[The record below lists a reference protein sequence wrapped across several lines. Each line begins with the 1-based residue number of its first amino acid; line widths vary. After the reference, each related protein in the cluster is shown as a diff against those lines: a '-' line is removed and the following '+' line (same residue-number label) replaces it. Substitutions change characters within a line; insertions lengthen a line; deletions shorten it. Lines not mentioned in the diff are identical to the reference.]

1 MGKKVLEII
10 SSLVDEKSFIELNG
24 CAVSKSV
31 NPNKISRDE
40 KGDGVL
46 TGYARIN
53 DRLVFVYG
61 QDESVANGSLSK
73 MQAKKISSLYQK
85 AIDVG
90 APIIGIFDNS
100 GFRLGE
106 GICGMYSLGEI
117 LNMQGKAHGV
127 IPQISIAINNCMGIS
142 AILAENSDFLFIEEK
157 ANLFLTPSMD
167 AAGLK
172 ASDIAEKG
180 IADFCGDIGVISS
193 KVRQLL
199 SFLPQNCDNSEMYIE
214 TNDDLNRQTSGI
226 SQKGTKDTIIEIADN
241 NEYYEMCETFAH
253 PATAGFIKLNGQV
266 IGALGITNSDKVCGH
281 AFKKMTRLLSFCNLF
296 HIPVLMIAN
305 ARAFHVCEGSGG
317 DAGLLKSIFRFSKT
331 YSEITVP
338 KVTLI
343 KEAYGVAGMLMGA
356 KSMGADVVYAFENA
370 NVGIMDEKT
379 LVEMQYEIELK
390 SVGDKNSFINEKIDE
405 VKQRDSLASL
415 AGDGYV
421 DDIIDEASARQLLV
435 STFEMLYTKI

>member
-53 DRLVFVYG
+53 DRLVFAYG

-157 ANLFLTPSMD
+157 ANLFLTPSKD

-172 ASDIAEKG
+172 
-180 IADFCGDIGVISS
+180 
-193 KVRQLL
+193 
-199 SFLPQNCDNSEMYIE
+199 
-214 TNDDLNRQTSGI
+214 
-226 SQKGTKDTIIEIADN
+226 
-241 NEYYEMCETFAH
+241 
-253 PATAGFIKLNGQV
+253 
-266 IGALGITNSDKVCGH
+266 
-281 AFKKMTRLLSFCNLF
+281 
-296 HIPVLMIAN
+296 
-305 ARAFHVCEGSGG
+305 
-317 DAGLLKSIFRFSKT
+317 
-331 YSEITVP
+331 
-338 KVTLI
+338 
-343 KEAYGVAGMLMGA
+343 
-356 KSMGADVVYAFENA
+356 
-370 NVGIMDEKT
+370 
-379 LVEMQYEIELK
+379 
-390 SVGDKNSFINEKIDE
+390 
-405 VKQRDSLASL
+405 
-415 AGDGYV
+415 
-421 DDIIDEASARQLLV
+421 
-435 STFEMLYTKI
+435 